1 MILLIESDRKYPKM
15 SEKLPDIVKAIIS
28 HDHSPHIINHCHP
41 YDNKREDSFGKK
53 YGVLK
58 GGETS

>member
-28 HDHSPHIINHCHP
+28 HDHLPPYNKSTLMII
-41 YDNKREDSFGKK
+41 SGKTVLVK
-53 YGVLK
+53 NYGVLK